1 MHTRATDLN
10 IPTPC
15 RLDERRIEVIQWP
28 PAVVYGAQ
36 LAVDSAGQP
45 RQQGGRYAGAALHEA
60 RQAKESYYPELQ
72 GTGRCPLVV
81 FAVEGRGAM
90 KHRSSTVPPLSCPQH
105 SPNSP
110 STNMPCHSHGS
121 HCSVGRL
128 PHACAGKRISL
139 SWGSSWPKTQ
149 KFPSPQPPAWP
160 IANSTAQL
168 WISCVDFPSVT
179 LNETFCRKANTVH
192 AYRLTQQKT
201 TAKPLACAAVVSK
214 CLLMTLICSS
224 GLGGHTMLASRPIQN
239 NVARR
244 DGRENWK
251 PQPLLGLFLHCFV
264 DIGRWWSGPVLHQQF
279 PLTKCRATCI

>member
-1 MHTRATDLN
+1 M
-10 IPTPC
+10 
-15 RLDERRIEVIQWP
+15 
-28 PAVVYGAQ
+28 
-36 LAVDSAGQP
+36 
-45 RQQGGRYAGAALHEA
+45 HEA

-192 AYRLTQQKT
+192 AYRLTQQKNHGKT
-201 TAKPLACAAVVSK
+201 FGMRGRGVKVFVNDSNLFFRTWWPHDACKPANTEQRRQARWQGELETSTSTRSFLA
-214 CLLMTLICSS
+214 
-224 GLGGHTMLASRPIQN
+224 
-239 NVARR
+239 
-244 DGRENWK
+244 
-251 PQPLLGLFLHCFV
+251 LFC
-264 DIGRWWSGPVLHQQF
+264 
-279 PLTKCRATCI
+279 